1 MVWRLPMR
9 KMPEHFRRSSRGNG
23 RRIDD
28 GHAPRWKESDC
39 DGRCQWHHGAV
50 EGSIR
55 KTAALR
61 PRLRTKPYFSSN
73 VRKFAEDMFARVTL
87 GHFGAFKT
95 VEGDD
100 DFHRNR
106 QEVSPVLGA
115 GPIFAV
121 SG

>member
-1 MVWRLPMR
+1 MVGRLPMR
-9 KMPEHFRRSSRGNG
+9 KMPEHFQAKFSRQ

-28 GHAPRWKESDC
+28 GHAPHWKECDC

-50 EGSIR
+50 EGSIK

-73 VRKFAEDMFARVTL
+73 VRKFAEDTFARVTL
-87 GHFGAFKT
+87 GRFGALQT

-100 DFHRNR
+100 DFLATVRK
-106 QEVSPVLGA
+106 
-115 GPIFAV
+115 
-121 SG
+121 